1 MVTPTQILIV
11 LSIAVFLVAGGGSL
25 IKPAFA
31 QAREDLSSIRT
42 GVSQTVQ
49 DIRNKTEAGKTG
61 ESVG

>member
-1 MVTPTQILIV
+1 MVSSRTILIV

-25 IKPAFA
+25 LRPAFA
-31 QAREDLSSIRT
+31 QAKEDISSLRS